1 MNLFQVLVSGG
12 WIMIPIF
19 LSSVAIIAIGVSR
32 SMVLRREVN
41 SLITFVDRWK
51 RAPAGTDTSSF
62 KASAK
67 MGPAI
72 SADMTSVFEGEKPS
86 RQESLNSVEN
96 MGRQHVYNLEAGLG
110 TLATLSAV
118 TPLLG
123 FLGTVTGMIKAFM
136 QIQKLG
142 GNVNAN
148 VLAGGIWEALVTSAA
163 GLSVGIVA
171 LIIHNYLAGQ
181 VRTSARLIEQ
191 TGEITV
197 KLLENS
203 DED

>member
-1 MNLFQVLVSGG
+1 
-12 WIMIPIF
+12 MIPIF

-32 SMVLRREVN
+32 YSVLRRELK
-41 SLITFVDRWK
+41 SLTTFVERWK
-51 RAPAGTDTSSF
+51 RAPTSTDSSSF

-67 MGPAI
+67 TGPSI
-72 SADMTSVFEGEKPS
+72 SADMVSVFEGDAPTRTEAS
-86 RQESLNSVEN
+86 EGIEN

-163 GLSVGIVA
+163 GLSVGIAA

-191 TGEITV
+191 TGDFTI
-197 KLLENS
+197 KILGS
-203 DED
+203 PDED

>member
-19 LSSVAIIAIGVSR
+19 LGSIVVIAIGMSR
-32 SMVLRREVN
+32 FSKLRRELKGLN
-41 SLITFVDRWK
+41 TFVDRWK
-51 RAPAGTDTSSF
+51 SAPAGTDSSSY

-67 MGPAI
+67 MGPSI
-72 SADMTSVFEGEKPS
+72 SNDMAYVFDGDKPS
-86 RQESLNSVEN
+86 HTAAVEAIESA
-96 MGRQHVYNLEAGLG
+96 GRQHVYNLEVGLG
-110 TLATLSAV
+110 TLATLSAAI
-118 TPLLG
+118 PLLG

-148 VLAGGIWEALVTSAA
+148 VLAGGIWEALVTTAA
-163 GLSVGIVA
+163 GLTVGIVA
-171 LIIHNYLAGQ
+171 LVIHNYLAEQ

-197 KLLENS
+197 KILGS
-203 DED
+203 PDED

>member
-1 MNLFQVLVSGG
+1 V
-12 WIMIPIF
+12 
-19 LSSVAIIAIGVSR
+19 
-32 SMVLRREVN
+32 
-41 SLITFVDRWK
+41 
-51 RAPAGTDTSSF
+51 
-62 KASAK
+62 
-67 MGPAI
+67 
-72 SADMTSVFEGEKPS
+72 SVFEGDAPTRTEAS
-86 RQESLNSVEN
+86 EGIEN

-163 GLSVGIVA
+163 GLSVGIAA

-191 TGEITV
+191 TGDFTI
-197 KLLENS
+197 KILGS
-203 DED
+203 PDED